1 MGSLPPGVIVLAV
14 AVLSASAG
22 ALLTWIVTRLT
33 GSGRSETAR
42 RPPEEEGAATDN
54 LLRVARTKGSPAI
67 FVQGRRV
74 GHLRDIKDRETGQET
89 ISAIKAV
96 LAFAEGWLP
105 ALQERRDSSGSP
117 ERQPAAGA
125 LDVSPPLRPRPPIAA
140 ERARG
145 ASLSEPLRLIEE
157 IDALVQKRLQ
167 GQPELAKYRIRLTRD
182 VHGRPLIYVGQEHY
196 RSADDVPDDEVRAF
210 IQETIHIWENQ

>member
-1 MGSLPPGVIVLAV
+1 
-14 AVLSASAG
+14 
-22 ALLTWIVTRLT
+22 
-33 GSGRSETAR
+33 
-42 RPPEEEGAATDN
+42 
-54 LLRVARTKGSPAI
+54 LLRVVRTKGSPAI

-74 GHLRDIKDRETGQET
+74 SHLRDIRDRETGQET

-105 ALQERRDSSGSP
+105 ALQDGQVSSGST

-125 LDVSPPLRPRPPIAA
+125 LDASPTLRRRPPVTP

-157 IDALVQKRLQ
+157 IDALVQERLQ
-167 GQPELAKYRIRLTRD
+167 GRPDLAKYRIRLTRD

-210 IQETIHIWENQ
+210 IQETIQIWENR